1 MRISTDGVALKA
13 DVALEAEIPEHPEKG
28 FLVVVAA
35 VQGLDKLPPTVAA
48 FLGSAGAD
56 LPEQGLGIG
65 EGGFEVGLWLDLE
78 VMTEVEHHPD
88 VVALAFAGHPHG
100 IAEGVYVKAGMR
112 IEHDTQAGLL
122 GLVGDFPYE
131 GDGLLVGVGFLAPL
145 DEQLENGIPSLEVL
159 DRLANFLAIAVPVG
173 SQSAPYVK
181 AEEFEPRLVVEL
193 ETLENAERSLWDS
206 LAEPIPS

>member
-1 MRISTDGVALKA
+1 
-13 DVALEAEIPEHPEKG
+13 
-28 FLVVVAA
+28 
-35 VQGLDKLPPTVAA
+35 
-48 FLGSAGAD
+48 
-56 LPEQGLGIG
+56 
-65 EGGFEVGLWLDLE
+65 
-78 VMTEVEHHPD
+78 MTEVEHHPD

-193 ETLENAERSLWDS
+193 ETLENGKVALGQLGRADPVVAQFLQDLYALRSGLEVNPVLEGVDGPALRLGGKLRDEEKKREECNDILHEWI
-206 LAEPIPS
+206 EF